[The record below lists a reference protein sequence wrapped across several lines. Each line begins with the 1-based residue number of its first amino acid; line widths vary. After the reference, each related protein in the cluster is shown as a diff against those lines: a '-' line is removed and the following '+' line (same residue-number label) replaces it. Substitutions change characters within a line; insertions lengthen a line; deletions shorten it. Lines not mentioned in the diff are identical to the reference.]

1 MRESNL
7 FTNNQVQSSRIIYT
21 PSSFA
26 RSNLIY
32 LQETGSLRA
41 LSPHVSGRQ
50 NLSSY
55 LFFLVTEGAGTL
67 VYNGTTY
74 HLFQGDCVFI
84 NCKNAYSHCSA
95 GNAEG
100 TNTVD
105 SKLQDSEI
113 LACEQREQIANNTT
127 GGLWS
132 LSWCHFYGS
141 NLNGIYNKYIERG
154 GRPVFRP
161 VDMKPYQS
169 ILGDIYST
177 ASSASY
183 TRDMQIYSQLTSLL
197 ALIMEESW
205 HPENQESIS
214 AQKRDMLEIK
224 DYIDSHYTE
233 KITLESLASTFY
245 ISKHYLARC
254 FKEQCGMTVVN
265 YIQQVRIT
273 RAKHLLRFSEESVE
287 VIADTCGINDANYFS
302 RVFRKVEGMSPAEYR
317 RSWKG

>member
-1 MRESNL
+1 MSDHI
-7 FTNNQVQSSRIIYT
+7 FTNSKVQSTRIIYT

-32 LQETGSLRA
+32 LQETGSLHA
-41 LSPHVSGRQ
+41 LSPHVSSRQ

-67 VYNGTTY
+67 VYGGTTH
-74 HLFQGDCVFI
+74 HLTKGDCVFI

-95 GNAEG
+95 GDAEG
-100 TNTVD
+100 TNNVD
-105 SKLQDSEI
+105 SKLQV
-113 LACEQREQIANNTT
+113 CEPQTENNITD
-127 GGLWS
+127 GLWS

-161 VDMKPYQS
+161 VDVKPYQS
-169 ILGDIYST
+169 ILNDIYST

-183 TRDMQIYSQLTSLL
+183 TRDMQLYSQLTTLL
-197 ALIMEESW
+197 TLIMEESW

-224 DYIDSHYTE
+224 DYIDNHYTE

-287 VIADTCGINDANYFS
+287 AIADACGINDANYFS
-302 RVFRKVEGMSPAEYR
+302 CVFRKVEGMSPAEYR

>member
-1 MRESNL
+1 MSDHI
-7 FTNNQVQSSRIIYT
+7 FTNSKVQSTRIIYT

-32 LQETGSLRA
+32 LQETGSLHA
-41 LSPHVSGRQ
+41 LFPHTSSRQ

-55 LFFLVTEGAGTL
+55 LFFLVTEGTGTL

-74 HLFQGDCVFI
+74 ELSNGDCVFI
-84 NCKNAYSHCSA
+84 NCRNPYSHAS
-95 GNAEG
+95 
-100 TNTVD
+100 
-105 SKLQDSEI
+105 SEH
-113 LACEQREQIANNTT
+113 
-127 GGLWS
+127 LWS

-205 HPENQESIS
+205 HPENQENLS

-302 RVFRKVEGMSPAEYR
+302 RVFRKVEGVSPAEYR